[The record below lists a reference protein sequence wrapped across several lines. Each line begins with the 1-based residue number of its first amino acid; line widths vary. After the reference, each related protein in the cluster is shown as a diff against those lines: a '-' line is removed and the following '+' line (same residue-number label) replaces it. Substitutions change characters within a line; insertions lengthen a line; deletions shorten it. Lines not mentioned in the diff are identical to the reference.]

1 MIADIFYPIST
12 VTITVLAYFSRKK
25 IVQGL
30 CTHAFTRTSPWAL
43 WELTAL
49 PIPPAVIVFGFA
61 KNRCA
66 HIFSVLSLDDI
77 SYFQQIS
84 KKN

>member
-12 VTITVLAYFSRKK
+12 VTITVLAYFTRKK

-30 CTHAFTRTSPWAL
+30 CTHAFTRTSPWVL

-61 KNRCA
+61 KTDA
-66 HIFSVLSLDDI
+66 PIFFLYYPLMIYHISNKFL
-77 SYFQQIS
+77 